1 MPSGTIDLAYRVV
14 GFGPPIVLVHGTAA
28 DGATFRLLE
37 QQLVDRF
44 TVVTVNRRGRCGSGD
59 EDPYSLEAEFEDLA
73 AVVDTLPEPA
83 VVFGHSFGGNVAL
96 GASLRSSKFGKL
108 VLYEPGRR
116 GDVPPALQHELE
128 YLLDRGDRMG
138 AMRLTLR
145 EFTRFPEEWLD
156 DLLETPPWQER
167 LAYAYTIARELRAYN
182 EYDYGDLSRFTVP
195 TLLMVGGESPAAE
208 HVHARALASELP
220 WASVSVLPN
229 EGHVAPVTAPQL
241 VAREIS
247 QFDAG

>member
-1 MPSGTIDLAYRVV
+1 VPSGRIELARRVV
-14 GFGPPIVLVHGTAA
+14 GSGPPIVLVHGAAA

-37 QQLVDRF
+37 QQLADRF
-44 TVVTVNRRGRCGSGD
+44 TVVTVDRRGRCGSGD
-59 EDPYSLEAEFEDLA
+59 ADTYSLEAEFEDLA
-73 AVVDTLPEPA
+73 AVVDTMREPA
-83 VVFGHSFGGNVAL
+83 LVFGHSFGANVAL
-96 GASLRSSKFGKL
+96 GASLYCSKLAKL